1 MGSEASLVG
10 GAFIVYGEKKPNC
23 FDRMRERREVAAV
36 AEQHE
41 AAEKDYISGMKY
53 REIAAKYGVS
63 ENTVKSWKTRY
74 QWTRGPKK
82 GVHTKNKKVCTQ
94 KSRKSVPEIPELEI
108 ADVEEELSA
117 EHKQFCIFFVKSHN
131 ATKSYQ
137 KVYNCDYAS
146 AAVSAS
152 RLLKNAKIKTFID
165 ALKNE
170 KLAAAYFSEG
180 DLVQKYMDIMYADI
194 TDFAKISEKNGIELR
209 EEFDGT
215 LIQDIKMTKYGWSIK
230 LPDKMK
236 AMEWLDRYFEIN
248 PQAKRRKEYESLKRD
263 QLQQQ
268 IDREKYQEDAEQ
280 QEEYGVI
287 EIAPV
292 QPEEEEEAYGDM
304 DTAAEA
310 EGVHGKTGV

>member
-1 MGSEASLVG
+1 M
-10 GAFIVYGEKKPNC
+10 
-23 FDRMRERREVAAV
+23 

-53 REIAAKYGVS
+53 KEIAAKYGVS

-82 GVHTKNKKVCTQ
+82 GVHTKSKKVCTQ
-94 KSRKSVPEIPELEI
+94 KSRKSVPDIPELEI
-108 ADVEEELSA
+108 ADAEEELSV
-117 EHKQFCIFFVKSHN
+117 EHQQFCIFFIKSHN

-137 KVYNCDYAS
+137 KVYKCDYAS
-146 AAVSAS
+146 AAVGAS
-152 RLLKNAKIKTFID
+152 RLLKNAKIKAFID
-165 ALKNE
+165 TMKNE
-170 KLAAAYFSEG
+170 KLAATYFSEE

-194 TDFAKISEKNGIELR
+194 KDFAKISKENGIELR

-215 LIQDIKMTKYGWSIK
+215 LIQDIKMTEHGWSIK
-230 LPDKMK
+230 LPDRLK

-248 PQAKRRKEYESLKRD
+248 PQAKRRKEYELIKRD

-268 IDREKYQEDAEQ
+268 IDKEKYQEDVEQ
-280 QEEYGVI
+280 QEYGVI

-292 QPEEEEEAYGDM
+292 QPEEEEETYGDM
-304 DTAAEA
+304 DAAAEA
-310 EGVHGKTGV
+310 D